1 MKIVYVHH
9 ALRDMGNPPSQNDD
23 LKELGRQDARIVAKI
38 LEECKNNGWK
48 VKSIYSS
55 PFYRCMETSRII
67 NETLNVDIIQEPRFN
82 EFKSVENEDWVGLQN
97 RVRQA
102 LFDIVDTH
110 QDDETV
116 ICVTS
121 GVNVGAFIS
130 LAYKFKP
137 SKDTPFIG
145 VPSCSPLIFNITKDN
160 FI

>member
-1 MKIVYVHH
+1 MRIVYVHH
-9 ALRDMGNPPSQNDD
+9 ALRDMGNPPSQDDD

-48 VKSIYSS
+48 ISSIYSS

-82 EFKSVENEDWVGLQN
+82 EFKSVENENWVGLQN

-102 LFDIVDTH
+102 LFDIVNTH
-110 QDDETV
+110 QDNETV

-130 LAYKFKP
+130 LAYKLKP
-137 SKDTPFIG
+137 SKKTPFIG
-145 VPSCSPLIFNITKDN
+145 VPSCSPLIFDITKDN